1 MYKPLAD
8 RIRPNNLDEVFGQK
22 HIIGKGKLIN
32 RMVETNSIP
41 NMIFYGASGT
51 GKTTVANIIAKYS
64 KKKFY
69 KLNATNSNT
78 QDINDVIKNI
88 GTLETQN
95 GILLYVD
102 ELHYATKRQQ
112 QSILEFI
119 ETGDITLIGSTT
131 ENVNFTIFKSVLSR
145 CLTVEF
151 KELEKTDIIKGLMR
165 AIDIVKDEKKKNI
178 IAEEAALNYIADI
191 SGGDLRRAI
200 NILEVVIN
208 TNILAIEGDMTI
220 DLEKVVECNQ
230 SKITNYDKDG
240 EGHYN
245 LLSYFQ
251 KSIRGSDPQA
261 SIHALARLVKSG
273 DLTSICRRLL
283 VIASEDIGLAYPQAI
298 SITKDCVDSA
308 LMLGFPEAMIPL
320 AQATV
325 LLATAPKS
333 NSAYKAISS
342 ALKDIDNIDV
352 GAIPEYLCDQ
362 NSNVGLTN
370 KRQYVYPHNY
380 PNHYYD
386 QQYMPDK
393 IKDKIYYIPEKN
405 KFEQNADEFLKKIK
419 KGSSI

>member
-1 MYKPLAD
+1 MEVKENMYKPLAD
-8 RIRPNNLDEVFGQK
+8 RLRPSSLEEIFGQK
-22 HIIGKGKLIN
+22 HLIGKGKLIT

-51 GKTTVANIIAKYS
+51 GKTTVANIIAKSS
-64 KKKFY
+64 KKKFF

-131 ENVNFTIFKSVLSR
+131 ENVNFTIFKSLLSR

-151 KELEKTDIIKGLMR
+151 KELDSRALNILRNEKD
-165 AIDIVKDEKKKNI
+165 KNI
-178 IAEEAALNYIADI
+178 TIDEIALNYIADI
-191 SGGDLRRAI
+191 SSGDLRRAI

-208 TNILAIEGDMTI
+208 INSYLGEASIEI
-220 DLEKVVECNQ
+220 DLAKVMECNQ
-230 SKITNYDKDG
+230 SKITKYDKDG

-251 KSIRGSDPQA
+251 KCIRGSHPEA
-261 SIHALARLVKSG
+261 SIHALGRLIKSG

-283 VIASEDIGLAYPQAI
+283 VIASEDIGLAYPSAI

-308 LMLGFPEAMIPL
+308 LMLGFPEAKIPL
-320 AQATV
+320 AEATL

-333 NSAYKAISS
+333 NSAYKAIAQ
-342 ALKDIDNIDV
+342 ALRDIDTIDV
-352 GAIPEYLCDQ
+352 GSIPEYLCDQ
-362 NSNVGLTN
+362 NSNIGLTN
-370 KRQYVYPHNY
+370 NKKYIYPHDH
-380 PNHYYD
+380 PNHYYE

-393 IKDKIYYIPEKN
+393 IKDKIYYVPGKN
-405 KFEQNADEFLKKIK
+405 KFEQSVEEFLRRIR
-419 KGSSI
+419 G

>member
-8 RIRPNNLDEVFGQK
+8 KIRPDSLDEVFGQK

-32 RMVETNSIP
+32 RMIESNSIP
-41 NMIFYGASGT
+41 NMIFYGSPGT

-151 KELEKTDIIKGLMR
+151 KELEKIDIIKGLNR
-165 AIDIVKDEKKKNI
+165 ASDIL
-178 IAEEAALNYIADI
+178 AEEKNKKIIIEEIGLNYIADI

-200 NILEVVIN
+200 NILEIVVN
-208 TNILAIEGDMTI
+208 TNVFIAEKEIHI
-220 DLEKVVECNQ
+220 DLEMIEACSQ

-251 KSIRGSDPQA
+251 KSIRGSDPDA
-261 SIHALARLVKSG
+261 SIHALARLIKSG

-283 VIASEDIGLAYPQAI
+283 VIAAEDIGLAYPSAI
-298 SITKDCVDSA
+298 SITKDCVDAA
-308 LMLGFPEAMIPL
+308 LMLGFPEAKIPL
-320 AQATV
+320 AEATV

-333 NSAYKAISS
+333 NSSYLAIGA
-342 ALKDIDNIDV
+342 ALKDLDTIDV
-352 GAIPEYLCDQ
+352 GLIPQYLCDQ
-362 NSNVGLTN
+362 NSNVGRTN
-370 KRQYVYPHNY
+370 NRQYIYPHNY

-386 QQYMPDK
+386 QQYLPDA
-393 IKDKIYYIPEKN
+393 IKDKVYYVPGKN
-405 KFEQNADEFLKKIK
+405 KFESSIEEYLNRIK
-419 KGSSI
+419 K